1 MAKILH
7 SVTEWGDEL
16 ITFQEKFPRF
26 ILPEVN
32 THRAFSRNL
41 SSSRAIPTA
50 KIIKQVID
58 DPAIPIHWGK
68 NKSGMQA
75 TEEIASCEAIWLHAR
90 DNAVR
95 AAEEMASEGLHK
107 QVVNRVL
114 EPFMKV
120 TAVISVTL
128 EGLINFMNLRDHKDA
143 QPEIQAMARGM
154 RDEWEAGGKQELS
167 EGEWHIPYLT
177 CSELESP
184 LEERLM
190 LSAARCASVSFN
202 SISDGKLIDIDNANR
217 IWKKL
222 ITSKPAHASPVEHQA
237 RAAFWG
243 ERSRNFVGFIQ
254 HREILG
260 L

>member
-95 AAEEMASEGLHK
+95 TAEEMASEGLHK

-128 EGLINFMNLRDHKDA
+128 EGLINFLNLRDHKDA

-202 SISDGKLIDIDNANR
+202 SISDGKLIDLDNANR
-217 IWKKL
+217 IWQKL
-222 ITSKPAHASPVEHQA
+222 IASRPAHASPVEHQA
-237 RAAFWG
+237 KAAFWG
-243 ERSRNFVGFIQ
+243 QRSRNFVGFIQ